1 MSVIILIDFE
11 IEPPSFV
18 LTTSL
23 QPQSQYG
30 NPFNYA
36 VIVSYIS
43 NIQLDTNYFRFV
55 HNGTYSTI

>member
-11 IEPPSFV
+11 IDTPSFV

-23 QPQSQYG
+23 EPQSQYG

-36 VIVSYIS
+36 VMLSYIS